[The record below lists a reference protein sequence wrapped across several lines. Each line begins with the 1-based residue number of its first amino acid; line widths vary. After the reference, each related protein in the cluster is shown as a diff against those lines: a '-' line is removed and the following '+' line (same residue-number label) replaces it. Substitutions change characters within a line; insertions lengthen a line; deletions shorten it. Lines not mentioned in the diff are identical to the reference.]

1 VRAPRPLV
9 VAFALLV
16 GAGSAQAE
24 PQQMV
29 AAAHPLAV
37 DAGLEVLARGGSAID
52 AAVAVQMMLGV
63 VEPQAS
69 GLGGGGFLLYFDG
82 ATHAITVYD
91 GREAAPAGATPT
103 MFLGADGKPLP
114 FRQAVVSGLSV
125 GVPGAA
131 ALLELAHQEHGKLS
145 WSSLFTTSIAAART
159 GFPVSSRL
167 AAWLDQIK
175 AFRDEPAARAI
186 FYDADGSPKKTGDTV
201 VNTALADTMQRVAE
215 RGGSVLREGPI
226 AEEMVKRVHA
236 HVRPGT
242 LSLADLANYQV
253 IKREALC
260 GPYRIWTIC
269 GMGPPSSGGLAIL
282 QALAILE
289 PFELSHDRP
298 NDLRSLHLIAETSRL
313 VFADRARY
321 VADPAFVP
329 VPVELSHDRP
339 NDLRSLHLIAETS
352 RLVFADRARY
362 VADPAFV
369 PVPVEK
375 LLAPAY
381 IAERRKLISLDHA
394 MSRQAPVPPGYV
406 EHGTSHMT
414 IVDRQGNAV
423 SFTTTIESPFG
434 SLMMVGG
441 FILNNELTDFS
452 AVAER
457 DGRPVANR
465 VEPGKRPRSSM
476 SPTFVLNKDRTL
488 ELAVG
493 SAGGQRIIGDTL
505 QALIGMLDWGLSPQ
519 AALDLPRVINTNGI
533 TELEDKGDLPAQAE
547 RLRALGHEVQVRRHE
562 GGLTAIR
569 REGDGWGG
577 GADPRRDGV
586 AKGD

>member
-1 VRAPRPLV
+1 VKRLLAV
-9 VAFALLV
+9 ALLFA
-16 GAGSAQAE
+16 GAGSAHAE

-69 GLGGGGFLLYFDG
+69 GVGGGGFLLYYDG
-82 ATHAITVYD
+82 TSHAITVYD
-91 GREAAPAGATPT
+91 GREAAPAGATPS
-103 MFLGADGKPLP
+103 MFLGNDGKPLP
-114 FRQAVVSGLSV
+114 FRQAVASGLSV
-125 GVPGAA
+125 GVPGAV
-131 ALLELAHQEHGKLS
+131 ALLELAHKEHGKLP
-145 WSSLFTTSIAAART
+145 WNSLFATSIATARN
-159 GFPVSSRL
+159 GYPVSSRL
-167 AAWLDQIK
+167 AAWLDTVK
-175 AFRDEPAARAI
+175 PFRDEPAARAT
-186 FYDADGSPKKTGDTV
+186 YYNADGSPKKQGDTV
-201 VNTALADTMQRVAE
+201 VNVALADTMQLLADK
-215 RGGSVLREGPI
+215 GNAVLREGPI
-226 AEEMVKRVHA
+226 AEEMVKRVQGN
-236 HVRPGT
+236 VRPGT
-242 LSLADLANYQV
+242 LSLADLANYKV
-253 IKREALC
+253 IKRDALC
-260 GPYRIWTIC
+260 GPYRVWTIC
-269 GMGPPSSGGLAIL
+269 SMGPPSSGGLAIL

-289 PFELSHDRP
+289 PFKLSDDKP

-313 VFADRARY
+313 IFADRAHY
-321 VADPAFVP
+321 VDDPAF
-329 VPVELSHDRP
+329 
-339 NDLRSLHLIAETS
+339 T
-352 RLVFADRARY
+352 
-362 VADPAFV
+362 

-381 IAERRKLISLDHA
+381 IARRRALIHLDKSMGVQGTA
-394 MSRQAPVPPGYV
+394 PPGYV

-414 IVDRQGNAV
+414 IVDKQGNAV

-457 DGRPVANR
+457 DGQPVANR

-476 SPTFVLNKDRTL
+476 SPTFVLNKDGGL
-488 ELAVG
+488 VLAVG

-505 QALIGMLDWGLSPQ
+505 QALIGMLDWNLSAQ
-519 AALDLPRVINTNGI
+519 AALDLPRILNMNGP
-533 TELEDKGDLPAQAE
+533 TELENKGDLPAQAE
-547 RLRALGHEVQVRRHE
+547 RLRALGHQVQVRAHE

>member
-1 VRAPRPLV
+1 VRR
-9 VAFALLV
+9 LLAVTLLIAGV
-16 GAGSAQAE
+16 GNAQAE

-37 DAGLEVLARGGSAID
+37 EAGLEVLARGGSAID

-69 GLGGGGFLLYFDG
+69 GVGGGGFLLYYDG
-82 ATHAITVYD
+82 ASHAITAYD
-91 GREAAPAGATPT
+91 GRETAAAGATPT

-114 FRQAVVSGLSV
+114 FRQAVASGISV
-125 GVPGAA
+125 GVPGAM
-131 ALLELAHQEHGKLS
+131 ALLELAHKEHGRLP
-145 WSSLFTTSIAAART
+145 WSSLFAASIDAARK
-159 GFPVSSRL
+159 GYPVSSRL
-167 AAWLDQIK
+167 AAWLDLVK
-175 AFRDEPAARAI
+175 PFRDEPAARAT
-186 FYDADGSPKKTGDTV
+186 YYNADGSPRKAGDLV
-201 VNTALADTMQRVAE
+201 VNPALADTMQLIAE
-215 RGGSVLREGPI
+215 KGSAALREGPI
-226 AEEMVKRVHA
+226 AEEMVRRVHQ

-242 LSLADLANYQV
+242 LSLADLAAYQP

-260 GPYRIWTIC
+260 GPYRVWTIC

-289 PFELSHDRP
+289 PYELSHDRP

-313 VFADRARY
+313 VFADRAHY
-321 VADPAFVP
+321 VDDPAF
-329 VPVELSHDRP
+329 
-339 NDLRSLHLIAETS
+339 T
-352 RLVFADRARY
+352 
-362 VADPAFV
+362 

-381 IAERRKLISLDHA
+381 IAQRRKLISLDRSMGPQGIA
-394 MSRQAPVPPGYV
+394 PPGYV

-414 IVDRQGNAV
+414 IVDRRGNAV
-423 SFTTTIESPFG
+423 SFTTTIESSFG

-457 DGRPVANR
+457 GGQPVANR

-476 SPTFVLNKDRTL
+476 SPTFVLNKDGGL
-488 ELAVG
+488 VLSVG

-505 QALIGMLDWGLSPQ
+505 QALIGMLDWNLSAQ
-519 AALDLPRVINTNGI
+519 AALDLPRILNMNGP
-533 TELEDKGDLPAQAE
+533 TELENKGELPAQAE
-547 RLRALGHEVQVRRHE
+547 RLRALGHEVQVRAHE

>member
-1 VRAPRPLV
+1 MTLSRPLL

-16 GAGSAQAE
+16 LGRAGVTHAE

-37 DAGLEVLARGGSAID
+37 EAGLEALGRGGSAID

-91 GREAAPAGATPT
+91 GREAAPAGAVPT
-103 MFLGADGKPLP
+103 LFMGTNGKPLP
-114 FRQAVVSGLSV
+114 FRQAVASGLSV
-125 GVPGAA
+125 GVPGAV
-131 ALLELAHQEHGKLS
+131 ALLELAHKEHGKLA
-145 WSSLFTTSIAAART
+145 WNSLFTTSIKAARN
-159 GFPVSSRL
+159 GFAVSSRL
-167 AAWLDQIK
+167 AAWLDLIK
-175 AFRDEPAARAI
+175 PFGDEPAARAT
-186 FYDADGSPKKTGDTV
+186 YYNADGSPKKQGDKV
-201 VNTALADTMQRVAE
+201 VNAALADTMQRVAE
-215 RGGSVLREGPI
+215 KGGGVLREGPI
-226 AEEMVKRVHA
+226 AEEMVARVRS

-242 LSLADLANYQV
+242 LSLGDLADYRV
-253 IKREALC
+253 IKRDALC
-260 GPYRIWTIC
+260 GPYRIWTVC

-289 PFELSHDRP
+289 PFELAHDQP
-298 NDLRSLHLIAETSRL
+298 NDLRSLHLIAEAGRL
-313 VFADRARY
+313 VFADRAHY
-321 VADPAFVP
+321 VDDPAF
-329 VPVELSHDRP
+329 
-339 NDLRSLHLIAETS
+339 T
-352 RLVFADRARY
+352 
-362 VADPAFV
+362 

-381 IAERRKLISLDHA
+381 IAARRKLISLDHS
-394 MSRQAPVPPGYV
+394 MGRQGTVPPGYV

-457 DGRPVANR
+457 DGQPVANR

-476 SPTFVLNKDRTL
+476 SPTFVLNKDR
-488 ELAVG
+488 ELVLSVG

-505 QALIGMLDWGLSPQ
+505 QALIGMLDWNLSAQ
-519 AALDLPRVINTNGI
+519 AALDLPRVLNMNGP

-586 AKGD
+586 ARGD

>member
-1 VRAPRPLV
+1 VRR
-9 VAFALLV
+9 LLAVTLLIAGV
-16 GAGSAQAE
+16 GNAQAE

-37 DAGLEVLARGGSAID
+37 EAGLEVLARGGSAID

-69 GLGGGGFLLYFDG
+69 GVGGGGFLLYYDG
-82 ATHAITVYD
+82 ASHAITAYD
-91 GREAAPAGATPT
+91 GRETAAAGATPT

-114 FRQAVVSGLSV
+114 FRQAVASGISV
-125 GVPGAA
+125 GVPGAM
-131 ALLELAHQEHGKLS
+131 ALLELAHKEHGRLP
-145 WSSLFTTSIAAART
+145 WSSLFAASIDAARK
-159 GFPVSSRL
+159 GYPVSSRL
-167 AAWLDQIK
+167 AAWLDLVK
-175 AFRDEPAARAI
+175 PFHDEPAARAT
-186 FYDADGSPKKTGDTV
+186 YYNADGSPRKAGDLV
-201 VNTALADTMQRVAE
+201 VNPALADTMQLIAE
-215 RGGSVLREGPI
+215 KGSAALREGPI
-226 AEEMVKRVHA
+226 AEEMVRRVHQ

-242 LSLADLANYQV
+242 LSLADLAAYQP

-260 GPYRIWTIC
+260 GPYRVWTIC

-289 PFELSHDRP
+289 PYELSHDRP

-313 VFADRARY
+313 VFADRAHY
-321 VADPAFVP
+321 VDDPAF
-329 VPVELSHDRP
+329 
-339 NDLRSLHLIAETS
+339 T
-352 RLVFADRARY
+352 
-362 VADPAFV
+362 

-381 IAERRKLISLDHA
+381 IAQRRKLISLDRSMGPQGIA
-394 MSRQAPVPPGYV
+394 PPGYV

-414 IVDRQGNAV
+414 IVDRRGNAV
-423 SFTTTIESPFG
+423 SFTTTIESSFG

-457 DGRPVANR
+457 GGQPVANR

-476 SPTFVLNKDRTL
+476 SPTFVLNKDGGL
-488 ELAVG
+488 VLSVG

-505 QALIGMLDWGLSPQ
+505 QALIGMLDWNLSAQ
-519 AALDLPRVINTNGI
+519 AALDLPRILNMNGP
-533 TELEDKGDLPAQAE
+533 TELENKGELPAQAE
-547 RLRALGHEVQVRRHE
+547 RLRALGHEVQVRAHE

>member
-1 VRAPRPLV
+1 MMGRCLAAVFVL
-9 VAFALLV
+9 LLV
-16 GAGSAQAE
+16 GRAEAARAE

-37 DAGLEVLARGGSAID
+37 EAGLEVLARGGSAID

-69 GLGGGGFLLYFDG
+69 GVAGGGFLLFYDG
-82 ATHAITVYD
+82 ASHAITVYD
-91 GREAAPAGATPT
+91 GREAAPAGAKPT

-114 FRQAVVSGLSV
+114 FRAAVQSGLSV
-125 GVPGAA
+125 GVPGAV
-131 ALLELAHQEHGKLS
+131 ALLELAHKEHGKLA
-145 WSSLFTTSIAAART
+145 WQSLFATSIAAARN

-167 AAWLDQIK
+167 AAWLETIK
-175 AFRDEPAARAI
+175 SFREEPAAGEI
-186 FYDADGSPKKTGDTV
+186 YYNADGSPKKQGDTL
-201 VNTALADTMQRVAE
+201 VNPALADTMQLIADK
-215 RGGSVLREGPI
+215 GSIVLREGPI
-226 AEEMVKRVHA
+226 AEEMVKRVQSHA
-236 HVRPGT
+236 RPGT
-242 LSLADLANYQV
+242 LSLADLASYRV
-253 IKREALC
+253 IKREPLC
-260 GPYRIWTIC
+260 GPYRVWTIC

-289 PFELSHDRP
+289 PFELSHDKP
-298 NDLRSLHLIAETSRL
+298 NDLRSLHLIAEASRL
-313 VFADRARY
+313 VFADRAHY
-321 VADPAFVP
+321 VDDPAFTP
-329 VPVELSHDRP
+329 VPT
-339 NDLRSLHLIAETS
+339 AQ
-352 RLVFADRARY
+352 
-362 VADPAFV
+362 
-369 PVPVEK
+369 

-381 IAERRKLISLDHA
+381 IAERRKLIQLDRS
-394 MSRQAPVPPGYV
+394 MGPQGTVPPGYV

-452 AVAER
+452 AMAER
-457 DGRPVANR
+457 DGKPVANR

-476 SPTFVLNKDRTL
+476 SPTFVLNKDGSL
-488 ELAVG
+488 VLSVG
-493 SAGGQRIIGDTL
+493 SAGGQKIIGDTL
-505 QALIGMLDWGLSPQ
+505 QALIGMLDWNLSAQ
-519 AALDLPRVINTNGI
+519 AALDLPRILNMNGP
-533 TELEDKGDLPAQAE
+533 TELENKGELPAQAE
-547 RLRALGHEVQVRRHE
+547 RLRALGHEVQVRPHE

-586 AKGD
+586 ARGD